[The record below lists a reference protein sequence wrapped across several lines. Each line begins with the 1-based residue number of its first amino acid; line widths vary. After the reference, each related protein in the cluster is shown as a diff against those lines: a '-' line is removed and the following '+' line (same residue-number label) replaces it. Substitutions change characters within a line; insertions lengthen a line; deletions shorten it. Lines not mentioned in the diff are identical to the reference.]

1 MGFRTGAYATVWRT
15 KETNSSKVTK
25 AQISTNRKNR
35 QTDEWERDFSH
46 WVKFIGSANDKVA
59 TLGERARIRIL
70 ECEVLA
76 DYNKEKETT
85 YYDFVIYDFESV
97 DSEIPTKGTKPAAK
111 KQAFPDEP
119 VDGDVSEDN
128 LPF

>member
-1 MGFRTGAYATVWRT
+1 MGFRVGTYATVWQT
-15 KETNSSKVTK
+15 KETKSDKVTR

-59 TLGERARIRIL
+59 ALGERARIKIL

-76 DYNKEKETT
+76 EYNKEKETT
-85 YYDFVIYDFESV
+85 FYDFVIYDFESV
-97 DSEIPTKGTKPAAK
+97 DSESSTSPTKRAAK
-111 KQAFPDEP
+111 KQAFPDDP
-119 VDGDVSEDN
+119 VDGDVQEDD